1 MTDSQQEKVQKLQEK
16 LLKAQAELTSLQ
28 QRILDPITNGDRR
41 VRVEHLV
48 KETELAMTK
57 AFTRK

>member
-16 LLKAQAELTSLQ
+16 RLKAQAELTSLQ